1 MAFAQGGKAG
11 GEVSPSIPTIPAA
24 QLVGHD
30 GPILDVAF
38 TSKFGTT
45 HATRCT
51 DNSMMITLFALGLKL
66 SRPS

>member
-45 HATRCT
+45 LRVVPPATQ
-51 DNSMMITLFALGLKL
+51 
-66 SRPS
+66 